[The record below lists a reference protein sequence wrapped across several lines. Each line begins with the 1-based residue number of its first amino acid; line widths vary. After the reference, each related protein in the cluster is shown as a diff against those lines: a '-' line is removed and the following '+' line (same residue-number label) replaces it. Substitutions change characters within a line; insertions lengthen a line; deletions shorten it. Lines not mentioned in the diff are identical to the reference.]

1 MKEYGEIL
9 LGVVLVVAG
18 IGMLV
23 MPQDLFR
30 EALKTVILGAI
41 PLIVLMV
48 GAVFLMIGVSDVREK
63 GEEEIEMEAVAESAG
78 TEGEREKGEGD

>member
-1 MKEYGEIL
+1 MKGYGELL

-23 MPQDLFR
+23 MPQDIFR
-30 EALKTVILGAI
+30 EALKMVILGAI

-63 GEEEIEMEAVAESAG
+63 GEEEIETEVAAETG
-78 TEGEREKGEGD
+78 TEEEKKSE

>member
-9 LGVVLVVAG
+9 LGVVLAIAG

-23 MPQDLFR
+23 IPQVDWFR
-30 EALKTVILGAI
+30 EALKIVILGII
-41 PLIVLMV
+41 PLIVLLV
-48 GAVFLMIGVSDVREK
+48 GAVFLMIGISDVREK
-63 GEEEIEMEAVAESAG
+63 GEEEITESAG